1 MCRILEGT
9 RLVPD
14 WCFML
19 DKKKISKTKPYSL
32 VCFQR
37 CHSAWKQKTDCLL
50 YKLCPTQLNLSRKT
64 RELNMLLTSE
74 FKISRTFLVTVLEIK
89 SGEQNHHLL
98 FNFSVVLSTP
108 YRNDGWTGGFILEKL
123 TVYAILMRPLY
134 YNLALN
140 PSLKYLRKKQR
151 EKYICSLFHSSSL
164 CFLSL

>member
-1 MCRILEGT
+1 M
-9 RLVPD
+9 
-14 WCFML
+14 
-19 DKKKISKTKPYSL
+19 YSL
-32 VCFQR
+32 VCFQM
-37 CHSAWKQKTDCLL
+37 CHSAFKKKKKKIDFLQYELW
-50 YKLCPTQLNLSRKT
+50 PTQQNLSCKIL
-64 RELNMLLTSE
+64 ELNMLLPSE
-74 FKISRTFLVTVLEIK
+74 FKISRTFLGRVLEIK

-123 TVYAILMRPLY
+123 TVYAVLMRPLY

-151 EKYICSLFHSSSL
+151 EKCICSLFHPSSL